1 MGARGIAKRLLAGA
15 LAAALL
21 ATALPGGALAAA
33 PQPPDSLS
41 VLTDELGNTALCGYD
56 EEENCLYWFQGPEDT
71 AETCTRY
78 TYDEAGQLAA
88 VEKTV
93 GGLAGGLDGVASQY
107 MYDGAGRLT
116 GLAHSNTA
124 ASSTDYRFRYDAAG
138 RMTEAQVGGRTLVD
152 YRYDGDGE
160 SPAETV
166 YANGDTHICQYDAA
180 GRLTA
185 SRWSGSAQAETQYRY
200 DDAGRLAAID
210 QGPGGQRVRC
220 SYDEAGQLMEQM
232 RTADGFAQQVQWTY
246 SGDGQLAAVTEM
258 LNGASRTTALAYDGP
273 GRLVAVECGGA
284 SAAYTY
290 SGGQLAG
297 QTLLYQGAPV
307 LTRSVEYLP
316 GVSGQSSSRVAVWR
330 NAAAG
335 CDTSYRYT
343 YDGNGNI
350 RSVSDGTYTTCYTYD
365 EAGQLVRED
374 NERAGKSWTW
384 TYDAGGNRVQAAQYA
399 YTTGAL
405 GEPER
410 TTDYA
415 YGGDGWGDLLQSRGG
430 QALAADAVGN
440 LLSNG
445 TWSCRW
451 AFGRQLAGMTDG
463 SRELTFRYDAD
474 GLRSEK
480 AVDGV
485 VWRYAYVDGRLTGMT
500 NGTDTLRFVRDGEGA
515 AFLDYNGTVYAYLR
529 DLQGNV
535 VGLLDAAGE
544 PVVEYAYDAW
554 GVPLAV
560 TGPLADTLGQLN
572 PLRYRGYVYDP
583 ETGLYY
589 LDSRYYDPELGRF
602 LSADGGV
609 AAPGGALLGGNLF
622 AYGLNDPVN
631 TRDPEGSWPRWITA
645 GFAALSAA
653 LALRQQS
660 MQAALTALAATAVY
674 RLQVVHFDV
683 REALN
688 IDIPLTREEAIAA
701 GWLGPDTDPVGPSAL
716 LHQFTSTVF
725 GENVKYVSPDG
736 CREAIYDAWGKLIAD
751 VRDIG
756 TYNFSPSGTLWGDI
770 RHFFVDMLP
779 WMIFGNGDKDPGP
792 LLDGLLRLFK

>member
-1 MGARGIAKRLLAGA
+1 MRARGIGKRLLAGA
-15 LAAALL
+15 LAAVL
-21 ATALPGGALAAA
+21 AAALPGGALAAA
-33 PQPPDSLS
+33 PQLPESLS

-56 EEENCLYWFQGPEDT
+56 VQENCLRWFQGPEDT

-78 TYDEAGQLAA
+78 TYDDAGQLAA

-93 GGLAGGLDGVASQY
+93 GGLAGGLDGIASRY
-107 MYDGAGRLT
+107 TYDDAGRLT
-116 GLAHSNTA
+116 ELTHSNTA
-124 ASSTDYRFRYDAAG
+124 AASTDYQFRYDEAG
-138 RMTEAQVGGRTLVD
+138 RLTETQVGGRTLAA

-160 SPAETV
+160 DPAETV
-166 YANGDTHICQYDAA
+166 YANGDTETCQYDAA
-180 GRLTA
+180 GRLTV
-185 SRWSGSAQAETQYRY
+185 SRWSGSAQAETHYSY
-200 DDAGRLAAID
+200 DAAGRLVDID
-210 QGPGGQRVRC
+210 QGPGGQRVRRA
-220 SYDEAGQLMEQM
+220 YDEAGQLTGET
-232 RTADGFAQQVQWTY
+232 RTADGFAQQVQWDY
-246 SGDGQLAAVTEM
+246 NGDSTLAGVTETLDGASRATAFAYDGEGRLAAVES
-258 LNGASRTTALAYDGP
+258 G
-273 GRLVAVECGGA
+273 
-284 SAAYTY
+284 SAAASYIY
-290 SGGQLAG
+290 SGGRLAE
-297 QTLLYQGAPV
+297 QTLLYQGEAV

-316 GVSGQSSSRVAVWR
+316 DLDGQNSSRVAVWR

-335 CDTSYRYT
+335 CDTSYQYT

-350 RSVSDGTYTTCYTYD
+350 RSVSDGTYTTVYTYD

-384 TYDAGGNRVQAAQYA
+384 TYDAGGNRVQAVQYT

-405 GEPER
+405 GEPEQ
-410 TTDYA
+410 TTDYT
-415 YGGDGWGDLLQSRGG
+415 YGGDGWGDLLQSAGG

-440 LLSNG
+440 LLNSG
-445 TWSCRW
+445 AWSCRW
-451 AFGRQLAGMTDG
+451 AFGRQLVGMTDG

-485 VWRYAYVDGRLTGMT
+485 VWRYAYVDGQLTGMT
-500 NGTDTLRFVRDGEGA
+500 NGTDTLRFIHDGEGA
-515 AFLDYNGTVYAYLR
+515 AFVDYNGTLYAYLR
-529 DLQGNV
+529 DMQGNV
-535 VGLLDAAGE
+535 VGLLDTAGE

-572 PLRYRGYVYDP
+572 PLRYRGYVYDT

-589 LDSRYYDPELGRF
+589 LGSRYYDPALGRF

-622 AYGLNDPVN
+622 IYGLNDPVN
-631 TRDPEGSWPRWITA
+631 TCDPEGSWPRWITA

-653 LALRQQS
+653 LALKQQS
-660 MQAALTALAATAVY
+660 LKTALTALAATAVY

-736 CREAIYDAWGKLIAD
+736 YREAIYDAWGQLIAD

-770 RHFFVDMLP
+770 RHFFVDVLP